1 MEGQALRT
9 LRTGGR
15 PAASAEGSALPGG
28 RGEDVS
34 SLLFSQHQKHVSPLH
49 AERCF
54 LLPLINPQNPM
65 GQAVGTGGA
74 CGAAGRGSPDDLR
87 PQQPSHPCA
96 PSIQPVGQG
105 SQQSQTRMFLQELAA
120 EPEEGSRLSSPGLAI
135 QTKGHPFTWVWTN
148 WLGGFFVTQGPRRK
162 KASAR
167 GL

>member
-1 MEGQALRT
+1 MPA
-9 LRTGGR
+9 GR
-15 PAASAEGSALPGG
+15 
-28 RGEDVS
+28 
-34 SLLFSQHQKHVSPLH
+34 Q
-49 AERCF
+49 
-54 LLPLINPQNPM
+54 
-65 GQAVGTGGA
+65 
-74 CGAAGRGSPDDLR
+74 AGRGSPYDLR

-96 PSIQPVGQG
+96 PSIQPAGLG
-105 SQQSQTRMFLQELAA
+105 SQQNRTRMFLQELAA